1 MISRENRPWAG
12 INEGD
17 ELPTCRRHLSRL
29 EVVAMAFAARDFHSA
44 SAVHADHEIAQA
56 AGLNDVNIN
65 IISAGGLV
73 EKYLTDWSGPEA
85 VLKRLKYNI
94 GLSAYPGDT
103 LVHTGRVTGKYTEG
117 EQHLVDIE
125 YVVAVA
131 DGPFTWGNATLAFP
145 AP

>member
-1 MISRENRPWAG
+1 MITRETRSWKD

-17 ELPTCRRHLSRL
+17 ELPVFQRNISRI
-29 EVVAMAFAARDFHSA
+29 EVVAMAFAARDFHA
-44 SAVHADHEIAQA
+44 VSAVHADHEIAQA
-56 AGLNDVNIN
+56 AGLKDVNVN
-65 IISAGGLV
+65 IISAGGLI
-73 EKYLTDWSGPEA
+73 EKYLTDWSGPKA

-103 LVHTGRVTGKYTEG
+103 LVHTGRVTGKYTEDG
-117 EQHLVDIE
+117 QHLVDIE
-125 YVVAVA
+125 YAVAVA